1 MKSLNLI
8 PERRRLAQRLSRRK
22 RSWMFAAGAYALVAI
37 GGAYFALPHSG
48 RDEDAIM
55 RDLTKLRAEAAQID
69 KQLKSSREAAGAAQK
84 QLTAANAVGEQPDW
98 SILLTKLAEERGTE
112 VVLESVELATVQVQ
126 DKPKPDAKPKSGGK
140 PPAPRETIML
150 KLAGATRSPDEAYV
164 FARRLEQTGLFAQ
177 ARVLETRPRD
187 LLGEQVSGFRIEC
200 AFNERPA
207 AKPAAKPPEKSKQT
221 AAAGAKEGR

>member
-8 PERRRLAQRLSRRK
+8 PERRRLVQRLSRRK
-22 RSWMFAAGAYALVAI
+22 QSWMLVSGAYALVAI
-37 GGAYFALPHSG
+37 GGAYFALPRSG
-48 RDEDAIM
+48 RDEETIM
-55 RDLTKLRAEAAQID
+55 RDLTNLRGQAAQLD
-69 KQLKSSREAAGAAQK
+69 TQLKSSRDAAGAAQK

-98 SILLTKLAEERGTE
+98 SILLAKLAEERGTE

-126 DKPKPDAKPKSGGK
+126 DKPKPDAKLKAGAK
-140 PPAPRETIML
+140 PPTLRETIML

-207 AKPAAKPPEKSKQT
+207 AKPAPKPADKSKQT
-221 AAAGAKEGR
+221 AAAGAKEGN

>member
-8 PERRRLAQRLSRRK
+8 PERRRVAQRLAGRK
-22 RSWMFAAGAYALVAI
+22 RSWMLAAGAYAVVAI
-37 GGAYFALPHSG
+37 GGAYLALPRSG
-48 RDEDAIM
+48 RDEDTIM
-55 RDLTKLRAEAAQID
+55 RDLTMLRGQATQLD
-69 KQLKSSREAAGAAQK
+69 SQLKASREAASAARK
-84 QLTAANAVGEQPDW
+84 QLMAANAVGEQPDW
-98 SILLTKLAEERGTE
+98 SILLAKLVEERGAE

-126 DKPKPDAKPKSGGK
+126 DKPRPDAKPKPGAK
-140 PPAPRETIML
+140 PPAPRESIML
-150 KLAGATRSPDEAYV
+150 RLAGATRSPDEAYV

-207 AKPAAKPPEKSKQT
+207 AKPASKPADKAKQT
-221 AAAGAKEGR
+221 AAAGPKDGH

>member
-22 RSWMFAAGAYALVAI
+22 RSWMLAAGAYALVAI
-37 GGAYFALPHSG
+37 GGAYFALPRSG
-48 RDEDAIM
+48 RDEESIM
-55 RDLTKLRAEAAQID
+55 HDLTKLRGQAAQLD
-69 KQLKSSREAAGAAQK
+69 VQLTASRKAAGDAQK

-98 SILLTKLAEERGTE
+98 SILLVKLAEERGTE
-112 VVLESVELATVQVQ
+112 VVLESVELATVQVA
-126 DKPKPDAKPKSGGK
+126 DKSKPDAKSKAGVK
-140 PPAPRETIML
+140 PPTPREAIVL

-207 AKPAAKPPEKSKQT
+207 TKPLAKPAEKPKQT
-221 AAAGAKEGR
+221 AAAGAKEGH